1 VAAGVPP
8 DTSFLMAGQTKQPQ
22 QRVVPR
28 RSRGFFSGLGPGL
41 ITGAADD
48 DPSGIST
55 YSVTGAA
62 FGYAPLWTAL
72 FSFPLMTAVQMMC
85 ARLGMVTGQGLAGV
99 IRAKYSRWVLWG
111 ACALLV
117 TANTVNIGADL
128 GGMAKVTEMVIGI
141 PSMYLTPVY
150 AGVIL
155 SFLIW
160 SSYDRVARIFKWL
173 TLVLFAYVG
182 AAFLAKPDWAAVLHS
197 TLIPHIENSS
207 QYWATLV
214 GLFGTTISPYLFFWQ
229 ASQEVEEERKEG
241 LTTIK
246 QRKGATNAELRQSRN
261 DVVTG
266 MFFSNVIMY
275 FIILTTAA
283 TLHAHGKTTI
293 ATAQDA
299 AEALR
304 PLAGKGAYWLFSLGL
319 IGAGMLGV
327 PVLAGSS
334 AYAVAEAA
342 MWRGSLADRPRLG
355 RKFYAV
361 IGAGLLLGMVLVY
374 AGFNAV
380 SMLFWS
386 AVLNGV
392 LAPPLIVIVLLLT
405 SNKNVMG
412 ARLNPR
418 WLSVLG
424 WITVAVM
431 TAASVAMF
439 ATWK

>member
-1 VAAGVPP
+1 MTVPSQKKRKQKRYATP
-8 DTSFLMAGQTKQPQ
+8 RTSE
-22 QRVVPR
+22 
-28 RSRGFFSGLGPGL
+28 GFFSGLGPGL

-85 ARLGMVTGQGLAGV
+85 ARLGMVTGQGLASV
-99 IRAKYSRWVLWG
+99 IRHRYSKEVLWG
-111 ACALLV
+111 ACTLLV
-117 TANTVNIGADL
+117 IANTVNIGADL
-128 GGMAKVTEMVIGI
+128 GGMGKVTEMVTGI
-141 PSMYLTPVY
+141 NAVYWTPVY
-150 AGVIL
+150 AMVIA

-160 SSYDRVARIFKWL
+160 SNYNTVARIFKWL
-173 TLVLFAYVG
+173 TLVLFSYVG
-182 AAFLAKPDWAAVLHS
+182 AAFLAKPDWAAVARF
-197 TLIPHIENSS
+197 TFIPHLEMSS
-207 QYWATLV
+207 EYWATLV
-214 GLFGTTISPYLFFWQ
+214 GIFGTTLSPYLFFWQ
-229 ASQEVEEERKEG
+229 ASEEVEEERKEG
-241 LTTIK
+241 LVSLKQCQGTTDAALK
-246 QRKGATNAELRQSRN
+246 QSRN

-266 MFFSNVIMY
+266 MFFSNLIMY

-293 ATAQDA
+293 TTAQDA

-342 MWRGSLADRPRLG
+342 KWRGSLADRPR
-355 RKFYAV
+355 RSRNFYAV
-361 IGAGLLLGMVLVY
+361 IVAGLALGLALNF

-392 LAPPLIVIVLLLT
+392 LAPPLIVVVLLLT
-405 SNKNVMG
+405 SSRKVMG
-412 ARLNPR
+412 ARANPR
-418 WLSVLG
+418 WLSTLG
-424 WITVAVM
+424 WITVFVM
-431 TAASVAMF
+431 TAATVAMF

>member
-1 VAAGVPP
+1 
-8 DTSFLMAGQTKQPQ
+8 M
-22 QRVVPR
+22 
-28 RSRGFFSGLGPGL
+28 GPGL

-99 IRAKYSRWVLWG
+99 IRQQYSRWVLWG
-111 ACALLV
+111 ACGLLV

-128 GGMAKVTEMVIGI
+128 GGMGKVTEMVTGI
-141 PSMYLTPVY
+141 RSIYWTPLYALTI
-150 AGVIL
+150 AG
-155 SFLIW
+155 FLIW
-160 SSYDRVARIFKWL
+160 SSYSTLARIFKWM
-173 TLVLFAYVG
+173 TLILFAYVIS
-182 AAFLAKPDWAAVLHS
+182 AFFAKPDWTAVLRS
-197 TLIPHIENSS
+197 TFIPHIEWSG

-214 GLFGTTISPYLFFWQ
+214 GIFGTTISPYLFFWQ
-229 ASQEVEEERKEG
+229 ASQEVEEEIEKG
-241 LTTIK
+241 QLTLAE
-246 QRKGATNAELRQSRN
+246 RRGATSAELRKSRD

-266 MFFSNVIMY
+266 MFFSNLIMY

-283 TLHAHGKTTI
+283 TLHAHGKTVIT
-293 ATAQDA
+293 TAQDA

-304 PLAGKGAYWLFSLGL
+304 PLAGQGAYWLFSLGL

-334 AYAVAEAA
+334 AYAISEASG
-342 MWRGSLADRPRLG
+342 WRGSLADRPGRAPQFYVVIAVGLALG
-355 RKFYAV
+355 LA
-361 IGAGLLLGMVLVY
+361 LDY
-374 AGFNAV
+374 AGINEVA
-380 SMLFWS
+380 MLFWS

-405 SNKNVMG
+405 SNRRIMG
-412 ARLNPR
+412 ARSNPL
-418 WLSVLG
+418 WLKALG

-431 TAASVAMF
+431 TGASVAMF

>member
-1 VAAGVPP
+1 
-8 DTSFLMAGQTKQPQ
+8 MAGS
-22 QRVVPR
+22 QRSKDKKHRAGANRFR
-28 RSRGFFSGLGPGL
+28 RFFSRLGPGL

-85 ARLGMVTGQGLAGV
+85 ARLGMVTGEGLAGV
-99 IRAKYSRWVLWG
+99 IRRHYPRWVLWT

-117 TANTVNIGADL
+117 IANTVNIGADL
-128 GGMAKVTEMVIGI
+128 GGMAKVSEMVTGI
-141 PSMYLTPVY
+141 RSFYWTPVY
-150 AGVIL
+150 ALMIGG
-155 SFLIW
+155 FLIW
-160 SSYDRVARIFKWL
+160 SSYYAIARIFKWL
-173 TLVLFAYVG
+173 TLVLFSYVL
-182 AAFLAKPDWAAVLHS
+182 AAFLAKPDWAAVIRA
-197 TLIPHIENSS
+197 TFIPHVEWSGA
-207 QYWATLV
+207 YWATLV
-214 GLFGTTISPYLFFWQ
+214 GILGTTISPYLFFWQ
-229 ASQEVEEERKEG
+229 ASQEVEEEREQG
-241 LTTIK
+241 ELTLEA
-246 QRKGATNAELRQSRN
+246 RKGATRFELRKSRD

-266 MFFSNVIMY
+266 MFFSNLIMY

-293 ATAQDA
+293 STAQDA

-304 PLAGKGAYWLFSLGL
+304 PLAGSGAYWLFSLGL

-334 AYAVAEAA
+334 AYAVAEGAV
-342 MWRGSLADRPRLG
+342 WRGSLADRAGLSRE
-355 RKFYAV
+355 FYAV
-361 IGAGLLLGMVLVY
+361 IAVGLALGLALDY

-405 SNKNVMG
+405 SNRAVMG
-412 ARLNPR
+412 SRANPR
-418 WLSVLG
+418 WLAALG
-424 WITVAVM
+424 WATVAVM
-431 TAASVAMF
+431 TAASCAMF

>member
-1 VAAGVPP
+1 MTARPTLKSEGKR
-8 DTSFLMAGQTKQPQ
+8 TRSPQ
-22 QRVVPR
+22 FR
-28 RSRGFFSGLGPGL
+28 RFFSRLGPGL

-85 ARLGMVTGQGLAGV
+85 ARLGMVTGEGLAGV
-99 IRAKYSRWVLWG
+99 IRRQYPRWVLWS

-117 TANTVNIGADL
+117 IANTVNIGADL
-128 GGMAKVTEMVIGI
+128 GGMGKVTEMMTGVSSYYWTPFYALLIG
-141 PSMYLTPVY
+141 
-150 AGVIL
+150 

-160 SSYDRVARIFKWL
+160 SSYYTIARIFKWL
-173 TLVLFAYVG
+173 TLVLFSYVL
-182 AAFLAKPDWAAVLHS
+182 AALFAKPDWGAVLRA
-197 TLIPHIENSS
+197 TFIPHVEWSAA
-207 QYWATLV
+207 YWATLV

-241 LTTIK
+241 ELTVEA
-246 QRKGATNAELRQSRN
+246 RRGATDAELRKSRT
-261 DVVTG
+261 DTITG
-266 MFFSNVIMY
+266 MFFSNLIMY

-293 ATAQDA
+293 STAQDA

-304 PLAGKGAYWLFSLGL
+304 PLAGAGAYWLFSLGL
-319 IGAGMLGV
+319 IGAGMIGV

-342 MWRGSLADRPRLG
+342 VWQGSLADRGNRAREFYGVIAVGLALG
-355 RKFYAV
+355 LALNF
-361 IGAGLLLGMVLVY
+361 

-380 SMLFWS
+380 SMLFWA

-392 LAPPLIVIVLLLT
+392 LAPPLIVVVLLLT
-405 SNKNVMG
+405 SNPAIMG
-412 ARLNPR
+412 ARSNPR
-418 WLSVLG
+418 WLAVLG
-424 WITVAVM
+424 WITVGVM
-431 TAASVAMF
+431 TLASAAMF

>member
-1 VAAGVPP
+1 MTGNQRSKGRKPRAGPNR
-8 DTSFLMAGQTKQPQ
+8 FRK
-22 QRVVPR
+22 
-28 RSRGFFSGLGPGL
+28 FFSRLGPGL

-85 ARLGMVTGQGLAGV
+85 ARLGMVTGEGLAGV
-99 IRAKYSRWVLWG
+99 IRRHYPRWVLWT
-111 ACALLV
+111 ACVLLV
-117 TANTVNIGADL
+117 IANTVNIGPDL
-128 GGMAKVTEMVIGI
+128 GGMAKVSEMVTGI
-141 PSMYLTPVY
+141 RSFYWTPVY
-150 AGVIL
+150 ALLIG

-160 SSYDRVARIFKWL
+160 SSYYAIARIFKWL
-173 TLVLFAYVG
+173 TLVLFSYVL
-182 AAFLAKPDWAAVLHS
+182 AAFLAKPDWAAVIRA
-197 TLIPHIENSS
+197 TFIPHVEWTGA
-207 QYWATLV
+207 YWATLV
-214 GLFGTTISPYLFFWQ
+214 GILGTTISPYLFFWQ
-229 ASQEVEEERKEG
+229 ASQEVEEEREQG
-241 LTTIK
+241 ELTLEA
-246 QRKGATNAELRQSRN
+246 RKGATKFELRKSRD

-266 MFFSNVIMY
+266 MFFSNLIMY

-293 ATAQDA
+293 STAQDA

-304 PLAGKGAYWLFSLGL
+304 PLAGSGAYWLFSLGL

-334 AYAVAEAA
+334 AYAIAEGAV
-342 MWRGSLADRPRLG
+342 WRGSLADRAGLSRE
-355 RKFYAV
+355 FYAV
-361 IGAGLLLGMVLVY
+361 IAVGLALGLALDY

-380 SMLFWS
+380 SMLFWA

-405 SNKNVMG
+405 SNRAVMG
-412 ARLNPR
+412 STANPR
-418 WLSVLG
+418 WLAALG
-424 WITVAVM
+424 WVTVAVM
-431 TAASVAMF
+431 TAASCAMF

>member
-1 VAAGVPP
+1 
-8 DTSFLMAGQTKQPQ
+8 MIEN
-22 QRVVPR
+22 R
-28 RSRGFFSGLGPGL
+28 RSKTSRPLLGPLHFRRFFRRLGPGL

-72 FSFPLMTAVQMMC
+72 FCFPLMSAVQMMC
-85 ARLGMVTGQGLAGV
+85 ARLGMVTGEGLAGV
-99 IRAKYSRWVLWG
+99 IRRQYSRWVLWS

-117 TANTVNIGADL
+117 IANTVNIGADL
-128 GGMAKVTEMVIGI
+128 GGMGKVTEMMTGI
-141 PSMYLTPVY
+141 NSMYWTPVY
-150 AGVIL
+150 AVAIG

-160 SSYDRVARIFKWL
+160 WSYYTIARIFKWL
-173 TLVLFAYVG
+173 TLILFSYVL
-182 AAFLAKPDWAAVLHS
+182 AAIFAKPDWGAVLHA
-197 TLIPHIENSS
+197 TFVPHVEWSAK
-207 QYWATLV
+207 YWATLV
-214 GLFGTTISPYLFFWQ
+214 GIFGTTISPYLFFWQ
-229 ASQEVEEERKEG
+229 ASQEVEEERKQGE
-241 LTTIK
+241 LTVEA
-246 QRKGATNAELRQSRN
+246 RKGATTAELRKSRN
-261 DVVTG
+261 DVITG
-266 MFFSNVIMY
+266 MFFSNLIMY

-293 ATAQDA
+293 STAQDA

-304 PLAGKGAYWLFSLGL
+304 PLAGRGAYWLFSLGL

-334 AYAVAEAA
+334 AYAVAEGAA
-342 MWRGSLADRPRLG
+342 WRGSLADHAGTARG
-355 RKFYAV
+355 FYAV
-361 IGAGLLLGMVLVY
+361 IAAGLGLGLILNY

-405 SNKNVMG
+405 SNPAIMG
-412 ARLNPR
+412 SRSNSR
-418 WLSVLG
+418 WMAGLG
-424 WITVAVM
+424 WTTVMVM
-431 TAASVAMF
+431 TAASLLMF

>member
-1 VAAGVPP
+1 
-8 DTSFLMAGQTKQPQ
+8 MAGPS
-22 QRVVPR
+22 QRKRKPTAPPR
-28 RSRGFFSGLGPGL
+28 SSRTFFSGLGPGL

-85 ARLGMVTGQGLAGV
+85 ARLGMVTGQGLASV
-99 IRAKYSRWVLWG
+99 IRQRYSKWVLWG
-111 ACALLV
+111 ACTLLV
-117 TANTVNIGADL
+117 VANTVNIGADL
-128 GGMAKVTEMVIGI
+128 GGMAKVTEMVTGVR
-141 PSMYLTPVY
+141 SMYWTPVY
-150 AGVIL
+150 AMVIA

-160 SSYDRVARIFKWL
+160 SSYDAVARIFKWL
-173 TLVLFAYVG
+173 TLVLFAYIV
-182 AAFLAKPDWAAVLHS
+182 AALLAKPDWAAVVHA
-197 TLIPHIENSS
+197 TFIPHFEMSS
-207 QYWATLV
+207 RYWATLV
-214 GLFGTTISPYLFFWQ
+214 GIFGTTISPYLFFWQ
-229 ASQEVEEERKEG
+229 AAQEVEEEKKEG
-241 LTTIK
+241 LKTLQ
-246 QRKGATNAELRQSRN
+246 QRQGATNAELKQSRN

-266 MFFSNVIMY
+266 MFFSNLIMY

-283 TLHAHGKTTI
+283 TLHAQGKTTI

-304 PLAGKGAYWLFSLGL
+304 PLAGNGAYWLFSLGL

-334 AYAVAEAA
+334 AYAVSEAA
-342 MWRGSLADRPRLG
+342 AWRGSLADRPKPA
-355 RKFYAV
+355 RKFYTV
-361 IGAGLLLGMVLVY
+361 IAAGLVLGLVLDY
-374 AGFNAV
+374 FGFNAV

-405 SNKNVMG
+405 SNRTVM
-412 ARLNPR
+412 RSRTNPR

-431 TAASVAMF
+431 TAATAAMF
-439 ATWK
+439 VTWKS

>member
-1 VAAGVPP
+1 MTGNQPSKGEQEKP
-8 DTSFLMAGQTKQPQ
+8 GPHSF
-22 QRVVPR
+22 RI
-28 RSRGFFSGLGPGL
+28 FFGRLGPGL

-72 FSFPLMTAVQMMC
+72 FSFPLMVAVQLMC
-85 ARLGMVTGQGLAGV
+85 ARLGMVTGEGLAGV
-99 IRAKYSRWVLWG
+99 IRRRYPRWVLWS

-117 TANTVNIGADL
+117 VANTVNIGADL
-128 GGMAKVTEMVIGI
+128 GGMAKVSEMVTGI
-141 PSMYLTPVY
+141 KSMYWTPVY
-150 AGVIL
+150 ALTIG
-155 SFLIW
+155 SFLVW
-160 SSYDRVARIFKWL
+160 SSYYTLARIFKWM
-173 TLVLFAYVG
+173 TLVLFSYVLT
-182 AAFLAKPDWAAVLHS
+182 AFFAKPNWAAVLHS
-197 TLIPHIENSS
+197 TFIPHVEWSGA
-207 QYWATLV
+207 YWATLV
-214 GLFGTTISPYLFFWQ
+214 GIFGTTISPYLFFWQ
-229 ASQEVEEERKEG
+229 ASEEVEEERDQG
-241 LTTIK
+241 RLTVQART
-246 QRKGATNAELRQSRN
+246 GATDAELRNSRN

-266 MFFSNVIMY
+266 MLFSNLIMY

-293 ATAQDA
+293 STAQDA

-304 PLAGKGAYWLFSLGL
+304 PLAGNGAYWLFSLGL

-334 AYAVAEAA
+334 AYAISEGMA
-342 MWRGSLADRPRLG
+342 WRGSLADRPSRLSG
-355 RKFYAV
+355 GFYGIIA
-361 IGAGLLLGMVLVY
+361 AGLLLGLALDY

-405 SNKNVMG
+405 SNAKVMG
-412 ARLNPR
+412 KRKNPR
-418 WLSVLG
+418 WLAVLG

-431 TAASVAMF
+431 AAASCAMF

>member
-1 VAAGVPP
+1 MTGRPIAKSGE
-8 DTSFLMAGQTKQPQ
+8 TRTRTPQ
-22 QRVVPR
+22 FR
-28 RSRGFFSGLGPGL
+28 RFFGRLGPGL

-85 ARLGMVTGQGLAGV
+85 ARLGMVTGEGLAGV
-99 IRAKYSRWVLWG
+99 IRRQYPRWVLWS

-117 TANTVNIGADL
+117 IANTVNIGADL
-128 GGMAKVTEMVIGI
+128 GGMGKVTEMVTGVSSYYWTPFYALLIG
-141 PSMYLTPVY
+141 
-150 AGVIL
+150 

-160 SSYDRVARIFKWL
+160 SSYYTIARIFKWL
-173 TLVLFAYVG
+173 TLVLFSYVL
-182 AAFLAKPDWAAVLHS
+182 AALFAKPDWGAVLRA
-197 TLIPHIENSS
+197 TFIPHVEWSAA
-207 QYWATLV
+207 YWATLV

-229 ASQEVEEERKEG
+229 ASQEVEEERKQGE
-241 LTTIK
+241 LTLEARRGSTD
-246 QRKGATNAELRQSRN
+246 AELRQSRT
-261 DVVTG
+261 DTITG
-266 MFFSNVIMY
+266 MFFSNLIMY

-293 ATAQDA
+293 STARDA

-304 PLAGKGAYWLFSLGL
+304 PLAGSGAYWLFSLGL
-319 IGAGMLGV
+319 IGAGMIGV

-342 MWRGSLADRPRLG
+342 VWRGSLADRSDRAREFYGVIAVGLALG
-355 RKFYAV
+355 LA
-361 IGAGLLLGMVLVY
+361 LNY

-380 SMLFWS
+380 SMLFWA

-405 SNKNVMG
+405 GNPAVMG
-412 ARLNPR
+412 KRSNPR
-418 WLSVLG
+418 WLAVLG
-424 WITVAVM
+424 WITVGVM
-431 TAASVAMF
+431 TLASAAML

>member
-1 VAAGVPP
+1 MIPRNR
-8 DTSFLMAGQTKQPQ
+8 MAGAAKGKKHRARPLHF
-22 QRVVPR
+22 R
-28 RSRGFFSGLGPGL
+28 RFFSRLGPGL

-85 ARLGMVTGQGLAGV
+85 ARLGIVTGEGLAGM
-99 IRAKYSRWVLWG
+99 IRRQYPRWVLWG

-117 TANTVNIGADL
+117 IANTVNIGADL
-128 GGMAKVTEMVIGI
+128 GGMGKVTEMVTGVR
-141 PSMYLTPVY
+141 SELWTAVY
-150 AGVIL
+150 AGLIG

-160 SSYDRVARIFKWL
+160 WSYYTIARIFKWM
-173 TLVLFAYVG
+173 TLILFSYVL
-182 AAFLAKPDWAAVLHS
+182 AAFFAKPDWAAVIHA
-197 TLIPHIENSS
+197 TFIPHVEWSGA
-207 QYWATLV
+207 YWATLV

-229 ASQEVEEERKEG
+229 ASQEVEEEREHG
-241 LTTIK
+241 EPTAEA
-246 QRKGATNAELRQSRN
+246 RKGATAFELRKSRN

-266 MFFSNVIMY
+266 MFFSNLIMY

-293 ATAQDA
+293 STAQDA

-304 PLAGKGAYWLFSLGL
+304 PLAGSGAYWLFSLGL

-334 AYAVAEAA
+334 AYAVSESA
-342 MWRGSLADRPRLG
+342 MWRGSLSDPPDLS
-355 RKFYAV
+355 RKFYGVIAV
-361 IGAGLLLGMVLVY
+361 GLVLGLVLDY

-380 SMLFWS
+380 SMLFWA

-405 SNKNVMG
+405 SNPAIMG
-412 ARLNPR
+412 KRSNPL
-418 WLSVLG
+418 WLAALG
-424 WITVAVM
+424 WVTVAVM
-431 TAASVAMF
+431 TAASAAMF
-439 ATWK
+439 VTWKLGS

>member
-1 VAAGVPP
+1 M
-8 DTSFLMAGQTKQPQ
+8 L
-22 QRVVPR
+22 PR
-28 RSRGFFSGLGPGL
+28 RFWRFFHRLGPGL

-85 ARLGMVTGQGLAGV
+85 ARLGMVTGRGLAGV
-99 IRAKYSRWVLWG
+99 IRQRYSRWVLWG
-111 ACALLV
+111 SCLVLV

-128 GGMAKVTEMVIGI
+128 GGMAKVTEMVTGI
-141 PSMYLTPVY
+141 KSLYWTPIY
-150 AGVIL
+150 ALLIV

-160 SSYDRVARIFKWL
+160 SSYYAVARIFKWL
-173 TLVLFAYVG
+173 TLVLFAYVL
-182 AAFLAKPDWAAVLHS
+182 AAFLAKPDWTAVIHS
-197 TLIPHIENSS
+197 TLIPHVEWSGR
-207 QYWATLV
+207 YWAALV
-214 GLFGTTISPYLFFWQ
+214 GIFGTTISPYLFFWQ
-229 ASQEVEEERKEG
+229 ASQEVEEERAQGE
-241 LTTIK
+241 LTVEA
-246 QRKGATNAELRQSRN
+246 RKGATNAELRKSRN

-266 MFFSNVIMY
+266 MLFSNLIMY

-283 TLHAHGKTTI
+283 TLHAHGKTAIT
-293 ATAQDA
+293 TAQDA

-304 PLAGKGAYWLFSLGL
+304 PLAGRGAYWLFSLGL

-334 AYAVAEAA
+334 AYAVSEAA
-342 MWRGSLADRPRLG
+342 MWRGSLADRPNVARG
-355 RKFYAV
+355 FYAV
-361 IGAGLLLGMVLVY
+361 IAIGLLLGLALDY
-374 AGFNAV
+374 AGINAV
-380 SMLFWS
+380 AMLFWS

-405 SNKNVMG
+405 SSRRIMEN
-412 ARLNPR
+412 RLNPP
-418 WLSVLG
+418 WLKGLG

-431 TAASVAMF
+431 TAASLAMF
-439 ATWK
+439 VTWK